1 VLPHRRLAGA
11 APRPQAH
18 APSPPP
24 PPLSLQ
30 ISFIDYM
37 RDGTRVMLKLDLGI
51 KVAPLFL
58 LRYHVP
64 CIVLLEFR

>member
-1 VLPHRRLAGA
+1 
-11 APRPQAH
+11 
-18 APSPPP
+18 
-24 PPLSLQ
+24 
-30 ISFIDYM
+30 M